1 MSERLPGIGD
11 DERDKEMTRFVKQA
25 GMPEPQPVPVVAQA
39 AIVRHAHGGRAKPT
53 VLVVAEPDPAKARE
67 ILRGRL
73 PGFHVDELYPLPS
86 GCLEAFGLKPG
97 EYTRW
102 LAEGLE

>member
-1 MSERLPGIGD
+1 M
-11 DERDKEMTRFVKQA
+11 

-39 AIVRHAHGGRAKPT
+39 AIVREARGGRRKAT
-53 VLVVAEPDPAKARE
+53 VLIVAEPDPAKARE

-86 GCLEAFGLKPG
+86 GCLEAFGLKAG

-102 LAEGLE
+102 LGTDTRRPSRLENLTRFQRTMLLTLLR